1 MPEDNAILSWTAQLA
16 LRGISRRK
24 AARVLY
30 LSQSALNKK
39 LRREAGFTRE
49 EEERLLALLKRGRKA

>member
-1 MPEDNAILSWTAQLA
+1 MSNNTNLSWAARLA

-24 AARVLY
+24 AAGALY

-39 LRREAGFTRE
+39 LRGASAMTAQD
-49 EEERLLALLKRGRKA
+49 EERLLALLKRGRKA